1 MFLLEVI
8 LWSFN
13 KEKELYVMKLF
24 EFIIKIIGRDWV
36 KCKNEIIF
44 FFKFVLNDMEFFYII
59 KDSLVELDMILIIVF

>member
-1 MFLLEVI
+1 MEVI

-24 EFIIKIIGRDWV
+24 ELIIKIIGRDWV

-44 FFKFVLNDMEFFYII
+44 VFKFVLNDMEFFYII

>member
-24 EFIIKIIGRDWV
+24 ELIIKIIGRDWV

-44 FFKFVLNDMEFFYII
+44 VFKFVLNDMEFLYII

>member
-24 EFIIKIIGRDWV
+24 ELIIKIIGRDWV

-44 FFKFVLNDMEFFYII
+44 VFKFVLNDMEFFYII

>member
-1 MFLLEVI
+1 MEVI

-24 EFIIKIIGRDWV
+24 ELIIKIIGRDWV

-44 FFKFVLNDMEFFYII
+44 VFKFVLNDMEFLYII

>member
-1 MFLLEVI
+1 MEVI
-8 LWSFN
+8 LRSFN

-24 EFIIKIIGRDWV
+24 ELIIKIIGRDWV

-44 FFKFVLNDMEFFYII
+44 VFKFVLNDMEFFYII